1 MDSYH
6 SVVRESIH
14 GSCFTNPG
22 NTGDNS
28 GAYSRYISKYLTNS
42 QKLHMIFKRR
52 ERERETLHFGQW
64 FLNRSTW
71 ANKKKGKKE
80 ENRGKQR
87 KEKVPVLS
95 GIQTRDLLRSVTNI
109 PIAPINTSL
118 VHWHKLS
125 IYWTA
130 GLFYYH
136 GRLHLTNGLKQT
148 WYSGPFVIHFLSSVA
163 HSHFDLLSQ
172 FLT

>member
-1 MDSYH
+1 MVLASQTQ
-6 SVVRESIH
+6 VTLVIIQGLTVGTFR
-14 GSCFTNPG
+14 
-22 NTGDNS
+22 NTWQILKSSTWFLKEGK
-28 GAYSRYISKYLTNS
+28 GKGKRYILVSGFLIEA
-42 QKLHMIFKRR
+42 H
-52 ERERETLHFGQW
+52 GQI
-64 FLNRSTW
+64 
-71 ANKKKGKKE
+71 KKKEKKE